1 MNMKKYPEICLTGEE
16 VVDFSIYDSSATF
29 GSNDVNSM
37 QFGGA
42 RYGNVIVNA
51 VMEVNAFHK
60 LGFNDKDIDD
70 WNKAIELNPSYPEE
84 TKEYLLAHFN
94 EAKDHID
101 FPIITFGYNNYCI
114 PMIEADSF
122 EQDYIDNN
130 VREYMRSIYKS
141 GRDDVYYAMLITDY
155 SFSPFADSKD
165 ESKFFAD
172 HLKEFIMLGLQQ
184 YCDHIG
190 VVVQTG
196 DYLAQNLAVIGFK
209 KLNQASPVYS
219 ALMNDDNN
227 D

>member
-1 MNMKKYPEICLTGEE
+1 MKKYPGICLTGEDI
-16 VVDFSIYDSSATF
+16 VDFSIHDSSVTF
-29 GSNDVNSM
+29 GSNDTNYM

-51 VMEVNAFHK
+51 VMEVDAFHK
-60 LGFNDKDIDD
+60 LGFDDKDIDD
-70 WNKAIELNPSYPEE
+70 WNDAIKWNLSYPEE
-84 TKEYLLAHFN
+84 TKEYLLAEFN
-94 EAKDHID
+94 EAGDHIG

-122 EQDYIDNN
+122 EKDYVDKD
-130 VREYMRSIYKS
+130 VREYMRSIYKN
-141 GRDDVYYAMLITDY
+141 GRKDVYHAVLITDY
-155 SFSPFADSKD
+155 SFSPFADSRD

-172 HLKEFIMLGLQQ
+172 HLKEFILLGLQQ
-184 YCDHIG
+184 YCDQIG
-190 VVVQTG
+190 VVVNTG

-209 KLNQASPVYS
+209 KLNPTSSIYS